1 MQTFLDSQFHKFGYI
16 LLTTSLVLHQSKLPS
31 SFCITQKNHLQHT
44 TLFLVGRVVSS
55 YISFFNKA
63 LISFAI
69 TSFHLVFLIISI
81 QSLKIEDKED
91 TKALYEGNKR
101 SYDKKLDK
109 ECLVQFQTL
118 FLRAL

>member
-1 MQTFLDSQFHKFGYI
+1 
-16 LLTTSLVLHQSKLPS
+16 
-31 SFCITQKNHLQHT
+31 
-44 TLFLVGRVVSS
+44 
-55 YISFFNKA
+55 
-63 LISFAI
+63 
-69 TSFHLVFLIISI
+69 
-81 QSLKIEDKED
+81 LKIEDKED